1 MDWLEL
7 AEKDL
12 EQAQSALNEDD
23 YEGSCFAAQQ
33 AAEKAVKALYE
44 LLGLPRTSSKVS
56 KLLKDLPPPITPSED
71 VIYEAITLDKLSFS
85 MIEEED
91 EESNISGDYFTRKD
105 AEKAI
110 KGARMILDFCRKHL

>member
-1 MDWLEL
+1 MNWLEL

-12 EQAQSALNEDD
+12 EQAQNALNEDD
-23 YEGSCFAAQQ
+23 YEGSCFASQQ

-44 LLGLPRTSSKVS
+44 LLGLPRSSSKIS
-56 KLLKDLPPPITPSED
+56 KLLKDLPPQFTPSEN

-91 EESNISGDYFTRKD
+91 DESNISEDYFTRKD
-105 AEKAI
+105 AERAI
-110 KGARMILDFCRKHL
+110 KGARMILDFCRSHI